1 MRLKGLLE
9 PFENSVEFE
18 NILGSINNERYPI
31 GIYGIAESGR
41 VYTIDSIFE
50 NIDRSMVIVTQSDME
65 AKNIYEDLLLY
76 TNDVHYFPAKEM
88 VFYNIDAISGDLR
101 WARLKVINE
110 ILKKK
115 KKIIVTSIDA
125 FSARYT
131 PHKLFADYTMKFKE
145 SDEINLI
152 EVSKKLIQS
161 GYERVEMVE
170 GKGQFALRG
179 GILDVFPT
187 CSAYPYR
194 IELFGDEIDSIRT
207 FNTESQRSIDKVKKI
222 EMFPAKEIIIT
233 DETISLGKEKLK
245 KEFDNI
251 SKSDTDSTRVEKLR
265 NILNKNLESLEETS
279 TFETIDSYL
288 PYFCKET
295 ESLFDY
301 LKDCLFIIDD
311 VQRCEGKLDSTYL
324 EFEENFTAF
333 SQRGDIFPKQG
344 ELLISKEEVIE
355 SFKDKKV
362 VFLDGLVKKNSWF
375 SPYTTVNIS
384 ERTLNNYQGQL
395 DLLIDEISDKKN
407 QGYKIVILSGTR
419 ARGERL
425 VGTLRDRGIESSY
438 KDTVENIQYG
448 EVVIT
453 FGNQLHG
460 FQYPEYKVCVISD
473 KEVFGEAKKKIKK
486 TK

>member
-1 MRLKGLLE
+1 MDSRQVKVFKDGAIGMRLKGVLE
-9 PFENSVEFE
+9 PFENSIEFE
-18 NILGSINNERYPI
+18 NIKAGIDNERYPL
-31 GIYGIAESGR
+31 GIYGASESGR
-41 VYTIDSIFE
+41 VYIMSSIFE
-50 NIDRSMVIVTQSDME
+50 YIDKPMIIVTQSDME

-101 WARLKVINE
+101 WVRLKVINE
-110 ILKKK
+110 ILNKK
-115 KKIIVTSIDA
+115 KKIIVTSVDA

-131 PHKLFADYTMKFKE
+131 PHKLFKEYTMKFKE
-145 SDEINLI
+145 GGEVDFN
-152 EVSKKLIQS
+152 EVSKKLVQS
-161 GYERVEMVE
+161 GYERVEIVE

-179 GILDVFPT
+179 GILDIFPT

-194 IELFGDEIDSIRT
+194 IELFGDEIESIRT
-207 FNTESQRSIDKVKKI
+207 FNTESQRSIDKVKRI
-222 EMFPAKEIIIT
+222 EVFPAKEIIIT
-233 DETISLGKEKLK
+233 DETINLGREKLK
-245 KEFDNI
+245 QEFEEI
-251 SKSDTDSTRVEKLR
+251 SKKDSDSERVDKLR

-301 LKDCLFIIDD
+301 LKDYVFIVDD
-311 VQRCEGKLDSTYL
+311 VQRCEGKLESTYL

-355 SFKDKKV
+355 SFKNRKV
-362 VFLDGLVKKNSWF
+362 LFMEGLAKKNSWF
-375 SPYTTVNIS
+375 IPFSTVNIS
-384 ERTLNNYQGQL
+384 QITLNNYQGQL
-395 DLLIDEISDKKN
+395 DLLIDEILNKKGL
-407 QGYKIVILSGTR
+407 GYKILILSGTR

-438 KDTVENIQYG
+438 KDTVDNIFY
-448 EVVIT
+448 V
-453 FGNQLHG
+453 
-460 FQYPEYKVCVISD
+460 SS
-473 KEVFGEAKKKIKK
+473 
-486 TK
+486 